1 MTFFERIGAFFAS
14 LPSEIYVFLI
24 SILPIIELR
33 GSIPVGAALGMP
45 FYSNYL
51 LSVFGNLL
59 PVPFILLFIP
69 KVLDFLGRFK
79 FFRPMVEW
87 LHKKAD
93 KYSGRVL
100 GESKEQLADG
110 AAAEKTE
117 EAARPVMSRG
127 IFTALLLFV
136 AIPLPGTGAWTG
148 ALVASL
154 FSLPK
159 KWSMLAITLGVLT
172 SGIIVTLISY
182 GVLGFLNFLI

>member
-51 LSVFGNLL
+51 LSVVGNLL

-79 FFRPMVEW
+79 LFRPMVEW

-100 GESKEQLADG
+100 GENKEESHGTDS
-110 AAAEKTE
+110 AEVAKIPE
-117 EAARPVMSRG
+117 RAVMSRAV
-127 IFTALLLFV
+127 FTALFLFV

-172 SGIIVTLISY
+172 SGVIVTLISY
-182 GVLGFLNFLI
+182 GVLGFLNFLV